1 MLKYLK
7 PKIIPITF
15 ILFFLGNIIT
25 FLIVWG
31 IVGFLAFEFAS
42 VQIARILMFAG
53 IIPAFGA
60 AKIFYSSVLPLWIIF
75 SISKTENLH
84 FLKYFLVQSKIVS
97 KKIIENNESIEKI
110 AINSSGVEFADD
122 RTVESETIIKKSN
135 AGLAGI
141 LLTTLII
148 SLLLFQSN
156 PENRIFTIVILIIG
170 LLIGL
175 REIVKLK
182 NQTFTFKLSNNGVW
196 LSEAVL
202 IKWDK
207 IKSNKINKDFQ
218 SDFIKRV
225 NRHWYFTFN
234 YIDLDK
240 RNKEFSVEINQLNIN
255 DGRLNYLIYVYK
267 NRYKKLEKTTAS
279 NL

>member
-7 PKIIPITF
+7 PPIIPITF

-31 IVGFLAFEFAS
+31 LIVFLAFEFAS
-42 VQIARILMFAG
+42 VQIARILMVVG
-53 IIPAFGA
+53 IIPAFA
-60 AKIFYSSVLPLWIIF
+60 AVKIFYSSVLPLWILF
-75 SISKTENLH
+75 SIRKTKNLN

-97 KKIIENNESIEKI
+97 KKILENNESIGEI
-110 AINSSGVEFADD
+110 AINSNRDEFVDD
-122 RTVESETIIKKSN
+122 GTVERETIIKKSN
-135 AGLAGI
+135 ADLAGI

-148 SLLLFQSN
+148 SILMYQSN
-156 PENRIFTIVILIIG
+156 PENRIFAIAIFIIG

-175 REIVKLK
+175 REIIKLK
-182 NQTFTFKLSNNGVW
+182 NQTFSFKLSNNGVW
-196 LSEAVL
+196 INETDL

-207 IKSNKINKDFQ
+207 IKSNKKNDDFQ

-240 RNKEFSVEINQLNIN
+240 KNKEFSIKINQLNIN

-267 NRYKKLEKTTAS
+267 NRYEKKEK
-279 NL
+279 NNR